1 MSLDIE
7 DARDFMIGIYLLAFG
22 IFGAVT
28 EFWYLSA
35 AGAGISADVLSSG
48 LNEAVF
54 IASFC
59 ACCFCSRTGR
69 RQASSRVGRR
79 ARATTD
85 CLSKQPRSDVHTQNH
100 RCTDGG
106 D

>member
-35 AGAGISADVLSSG
+35 AGAARPP
-48 LNEAVF
+48 A
-54 IASFC
+54 A
-59 ACCFCSRTGR
+59 
-69 RQASSRVGRR
+69 R
-79 ARATTD
+79 ARPATA
-85 CLSKQPRSDVHTQNH
+85 PPPPA
-100 RCTDGG
+100 GPG
-106 D
+106 